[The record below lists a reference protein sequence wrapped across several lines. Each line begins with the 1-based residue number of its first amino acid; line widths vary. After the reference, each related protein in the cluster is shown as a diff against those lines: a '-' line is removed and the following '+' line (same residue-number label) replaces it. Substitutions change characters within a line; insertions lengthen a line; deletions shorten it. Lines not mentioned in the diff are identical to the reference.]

1 MKTHIQAVAILHI
14 ALGVMSV
21 IGGMVLFAVLSLVG
35 SVVVSQ
41 GEQAAAGI
49 LAAVAVILGGLLFLL
64 GLPGI
69 IGGWAL
75 YTERSWGRPVVLVLG
90 VLALFNIPIGTAV
103 GVYTLWALL
112 RDPQEP
118 SATAANLPPVV
129 SSRTLP

>member
-1 MKTHIQAVAILHI
+1 M
-14 ALGVMSV
+14 
-21 IGGMVLFAVLSLVG
+21 
-35 SVVVSQ
+35 
-41 GEQAAAGI
+41 
-49 LAAVAVILGGLLFLL
+49 L

-90 VLALFNIPIGTAV
+90 VLELFNIPIGTAV

-118 SATAANLPPVV
+118 SAIAANLPPVV
-129 SSRTLP
+129 SSKTLP